1 MKKFVADTLEEAYKI
16 AAETLGCS
24 VSELKVE
31 VVQYPTKGI
40 MGLFAKEAII
50 VAACPDLPKAAVIQE
65 DVADVAPETDAGSV
79 ASEAEETDVQTAT
92 EEEMEEESDATLA
105 QDDPSVEG
113 FFEEEPVPLSDE
125 EIAREIETD
134 LKALIE
140 TSCFDIDIVEVD
152 VRDSTALIFLD
163 GNDAALLIG
172 KEGYRY
178 NALSYILYNWIH
190 AKYGLYVKL
199 EIAQFLTM
207 QQEMIRNYLVPVI
220 EEIRAN
226 GRGRTKVLDGILVQI
241 ALEELRATFPD
252 KYVAIK
258 TDRYNGGKYVI
269 VNAFNRR

>member
-50 VAACPDLPKAAVIQE
+50 VAACPETPKVAKQEELADATPPASAA
-65 DVADVAPETDAGSV
+65 TDAP
-79 ASEAEETDVQTAT
+79 EAEEQSTTVVAESEID
-92 EEEMEEESDATLA
+92 EESEAALA